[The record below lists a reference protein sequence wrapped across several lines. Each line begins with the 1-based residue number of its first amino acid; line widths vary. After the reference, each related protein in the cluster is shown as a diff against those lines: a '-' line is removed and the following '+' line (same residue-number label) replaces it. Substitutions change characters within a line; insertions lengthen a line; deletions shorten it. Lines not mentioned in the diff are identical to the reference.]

1 MENICLV
8 VQAGADRTR
17 EPLQE
22 CLDLA
27 FQHPESVHAVGLAA
41 EAVQT
46 GLVKLSPQQHQ
57 VRSPRLARAVTS
69 CRHGIHPQYCR
80 PSAFGGTGAAS
91 MEEQDGECVS
101 YKRMGSSWHGRW

>member
-1 MENICLV
+1 MCV
-8 VQAGADRTR
+8 GVQAGADRTR

-57 VRSPRLARAVTS
+57 VSP
-69 CRHGIHPQYCR
+69 P
-80 PSAFGGTGAAS
+80 F
-91 MEEQDGECVS
+91 
-101 YKRMGSSWHGRW
+101 GSSSDWLQARQPSPVLRTQHL